1 MPLEMHEPRDLLPP
15 EVIDQHRAVESLI
28 EELEAVM
35 WYHQR
40 AAVTQDPSLR
50 DVLIHNRD
58 EEIEHA
64 CMNLEWL
71 RRNFA
76 EIDENLRTYLFT
88 EAPITEVE
96 ELAEGGEGGESSE
109 GSQGSDAQAGGLN
122 VGSMKKDKGE

>member
-1 MPLEMHEPRDLLPP
+1 MPLEMHEPRDLLPQ
-15 EVIDQHRAVESLI
+15 EIIDQHRAVESLI

-40 AAVTQDPSLR
+40 AAVTQDASLKQ
-50 DVLIHNRD
+50 VLIHNRD

-71 RRNFA
+71 RRNFP
-76 EIDENLRTYLFT
+76 EVDENLRTYLFT

-96 ELAEGGEGGESSE
+96 EGSE
-109 GSQGSDAQAGGLN
+109 GSGRQEPSDASSQGSLN
-122 VGSMKKDKGE
+122 IGSMKKNQGE

>member
-1 MPLEMHEPRDLLPP
+1 LPQ

-40 AAVTQDPSLR
+40 AAVTQDASLKQ
-50 DVLIHNRD
+50 VLIHNRD

-71 RRNFA
+71 RRNFP
-76 EIDENLRTYLFT
+76 EVDENLRTYLFT

-96 ELAEGGEGGESSE
+96 EQAEGQDQGSSGQDE
-109 GSQGSDAQAGGLN
+109 KGSKASQGSLN
-122 VGSMKKDKGE
+122 IGSMNKNKGE